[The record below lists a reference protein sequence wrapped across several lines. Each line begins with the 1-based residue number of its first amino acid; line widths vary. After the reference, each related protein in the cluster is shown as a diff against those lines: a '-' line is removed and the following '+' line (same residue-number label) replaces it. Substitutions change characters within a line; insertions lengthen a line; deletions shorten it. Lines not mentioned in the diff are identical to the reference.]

1 MNITERLTTL
11 LNAFYGG
18 TAGPDD
24 ISEIIRIFR
33 SHRDLPQEFDTDRD
47 IFLSMSQADNTDVP
61 DDLGSMISDTVDSL
75 AAGERRT
82 RRRLWLQIGGIA
94 AAVAVLAAIGAH
106 FLTGRDLT
114 VGTPMLDKTTA
125 TATASAAGNQAD
137 TIPAPQLLAM
147 TDAPASLSEAPAPTP
162 TPAAVPRKK
171 KPSAASGATTKAA
184 DVIVVT
190 DPKEAEAYTVQA
202 LRMIGKSVKAA
213 DLAKAKT
220 RETITDINN
229 KLESILK

>member
-1 MNITERLTTL
+1 MNITERLTNL

-75 AAGERRT
+75 AADERRI

-125 TATASAAGNQAD
+125 TASAAGNQAD
-137 TIPAPQLLAM
+137 TIPAPQLLAV

-162 TPAAVPRKK
+162 APAAVPRKK

>member
-33 SHRDLPQEFDTDRD
+33 SHRDLPQEFDIDCD

-75 AAGERRT
+75 AAGERRI

-114 VGTPMLDKTTA
+114 VGTPMLDKT

-171 KPSAASGATTKAA
+171 KPSAAIGATTKAA